1 MKIDFVLEL
10 EIRLPEEIKPA
21 LKEYYIKVLGPE
33 GDRFAEERWQEL
45 TQTPDLVCY
54 RVLANGG
61 DGGWV
66 IVNKRNSTIKEILL
80 GKEWEARGLKTPLLD
95 RILEIHKLISS
106 EVCKGDGASCAFL
119 EEYGF
124 RPAREFTHF
133 GIPMM
138 KMDLSAAVYL
148 EKLRHLKKPS
158 YQGKEVVSVEKLFEK
173 QTEKDIK
180 NSLKQLI
187 DRLGGIERFVKQGQT
202 VVIKPNLVSEHGL
215 KNGVKKG
222 GIVTDI
228 RVIKALVDLLI
239 PLAGKIIIAEGSSI
253 NRSETMKMFSHY
265 GFNAIKDSYLGKV
278 SLVDLNSDECVEK
291 DIPDGRRLEKRNIP
305 RTLLD
310 ADVIINVPVLKL
322 HFAAGASLSIK
333 NLQGSIPPLEKY
345 KVHFFGLWQN
355 LINTYKII
363 MPDLIIVDGLVGQE
377 DFGPVSGSPK
387 KMDLLIAGTNPVAV
401 DTVALKVMGLT
412 PWDSPPVL
420 MAHYEGMGPVEWDS
434 IEVKGPPVDELSCL
448 FKRPVINLESGKCFK
463 VHDGNACPGCRGY
476 LHFVL
481 NKLRRPDPLH
491 EGDQLIDRPFKKD
504 VNIYIGPRSDAST
517 GADETTVFMGMCQR
531 HQAARGGTYL
541 PGCPP
546 HAEEIINGVFQ
557 FYKDVERPKY
567 ADQTEE
573 AKLGELLKEIM
584 KLQRVDNHKEH

>member
-1 MKIDFVLEL
+1 MKIDCVFEL
-10 EIRLPEEIKPA
+10 EIRLPEEIKAA
-21 LKEYYIKVLGPE
+21 LKNYYVKVLGPE
-33 GDRFAEERWQEL
+33 GDRFAEERWLEL
-45 TQTPDLVCY
+45 TQTPGLVCY
-54 RVLANGG
+54 RVLANGEN
-61 DGGWV
+61 GGWV
-66 IVNKRNSTIKEILL
+66 IVNNENSTIKEILL
-80 GKEWEARGLKTPLLD
+80 EEEWAARGLKTPVLD
-95 RILEIHKLISS
+95 RILEIHKLVAA
-106 EVCKGDGASCAFL
+106 EVCKVDSVACTFL

-124 RPAREFTHF
+124 RPTREFSEF
-133 GIPMM
+133 GVPVM

-148 EKLRHLKKPS
+148 EKLSHLKQPS
-158 YQGKEVVSVEKLFEK
+158 YQGKEVVSVEKVAEK

-187 DRLGGIERFVKQGQT
+187 DKLGGMERFVKQGQT

-228 RVIKALVDLLI
+228 RLIKALVDLLT

-253 NRSETMKMFSHY
+253 NRSETMKMFAHY

-278 SLVDLNSDECVEK
+278 SLVDLNADECVEK

-305 RTLLD
+305 KTLLD

-333 NLQGSIPPLEKY
+333 NLQGAIPPLEKY

-363 MPDLIIVDGLVGQE
+363 MPDLIIIDGLVGQE
-377 DFGPVSGSPK
+377 DFGPVSGSPR

-401 DTVALKVMGLT
+401 DAVALNTMGLT

-420 MAHYEGMGPVEWDS
+420 MAHYEGMGPVTWES
-434 IEVKGPPVDELSCL
+434 IEVKGLSVDDLSCS

-504 VNIYIGPRSDAST
+504 VNIYIGPRSDASID
-517 GADETTVFMGMCQR
+517 AEETTVFMGMCQR
-531 HQAARGGTYL
+531 HQAGRGGTYL

-573 AKLGELLKEIM
+573 AKLGELLNKIM
-584 KLQRVDNHKEH
+584 ESQGEDNHK